1 MRQNNSLGCH
11 QWDGTG
17 HGGPISYGD
26 TKATGTSE
34 YRTDM
39 DHEMQTRLVLGE
51 IYQWGTKEGLNFYIS
66 YVSWKMKIEVANYI
80 SFFLK
85 NMMWQY
91 LLKIA
96 YKKVND
102 P

>member
-51 IYQWGTKEGLNFYIS
+51 IYQ
-66 YVSWKMKIEVANYI
+66 
-80 SFFLK
+80 
-85 NMMWQY
+85 
-91 LLKIA
+91 
-96 YKKVND
+96 
-102 P
+102 